1 MSILSN
7 IINTYIAPAKVFES
21 VKDFEWKKALVPLLI
36 LVVLGVISYW
46 VIQDLVAEVQYDA
59 GLERIENSSRIPDDQ
74 KEEII
79 AKMES
84 QMDSGPQK
92 IIAWVASGLGGPI
105 SVFFMALIALLVGNT
120 FMGGSAKYGQLL
132 NVTAWAFM
140 VNILESIVKIPL
152 MLSKWSIEVYTGL
165 GVLGIGE
172 KGTFIHSLL
181 AGIDIFAI
189 WRIILIAIG
198 MGIIYNKKTQP
209 YAVGM
214 LIAWFVLKLIG
225 AGASSFFGGFAG

>member
-1 MSILSN
+1 MSIISN
-7 IINTYIAPAKVFES
+7 IINTYIAPSKVFES

-36 LVVLGVISYW
+36 LVALGVISYW

-189 WRIILIAIG
+189 WRIVLIAIG

>member
-7 IINTYIAPAKVFES
+7 IINTYIAPSKVFES
-21 VKDFEWKKALVPLLI
+21 IKDFEWKKALVPLLI
-36 LVVLGVISYW
+36 LAVLGIISYA
-46 VIQDLVAEVQYDA
+46 VIQDLADDYGYDKA
-59 GLERIENSSRIPDDQ
+59 VSVIENMDRLTDEQ
-74 KEEII
+74 KVEQI
-79 AKMES
+79 AKIEERME
-84 QMDSGPQK
+84 GPQ
-92 IIAWVASGLGGPI
+92 ITSWVSSGLGGPI
-105 SVFFMALIALLVGNT
+105 TVLFMTLIALLVGNT

-140 VNILESIVKIPL
+140 INILETIVKIPL
-152 MLSKWSIEVYTGL
+152 MLNKWTLEVYTGL

-172 KGTFIHSLL
+172 KGSFINSLL
-181 AGIDIFAI
+181 AGMDIFAI

-214 LIAWFVLKLIG
+214 LIAWFVLKIIG
-225 AGASSFFGGFAG
+225 AGLSSFLGGITG

>member
-7 IINTYIAPAKVFES
+7 IINTYIAPSKVFES
-21 VKDFEWKKALVPLLI
+21 IKDFEWKKAVVPLLI
-36 LVVLGVISYW
+36 LAVLGIISYSI
-46 VIQDLVAEVQYDA
+46 IQDLADDYGYEKAVSV
-59 GLERIENSSRIPDDQ
+59 IENMDRLTDEQ
-74 KEEII
+74 KVEQI
-79 AKMES
+79 AKIEER
-84 QMDSGPQK
+84 MDGPQ
-92 IIAWVASGLGGPI
+92 ITSWVSSGLGGPI
-105 SVFFMALIALLVGNT
+105 TVLFMTLIALLVGNT

-140 VNILESIVKIPL
+140 INILETIVKIPL
-152 MLSKWSIEVYTGL
+152 MLNKWTLEVYTGL

-172 KGTFIHSLL
+172 KGSFINSLL
-181 AGIDIFAI
+181 SGMDIFAI

-214 LIAWFVLKLIG
+214 LIAWFVLKIIG
-225 AGASSFFGGFAG
+225 AGLSSFLGGITG